1 MPRYIRYV
9 GIYVL
14 IVIMT
19 FLQGNSIPNE
29 KWFELLSPQYPVWGR
44 HKLISL
50 GVHENVHDYLLIGE
64 GLIKV
69 HVPFVFR

>member
-1 MPRYIRYV
+1 M
-9 GIYVL
+9 YVL

-50 GVHENVHDYLLIGE
+50 GVHENVHDYLLMGR
-64 GLIKV
+64 V
-69 HVPFVFR
+69 